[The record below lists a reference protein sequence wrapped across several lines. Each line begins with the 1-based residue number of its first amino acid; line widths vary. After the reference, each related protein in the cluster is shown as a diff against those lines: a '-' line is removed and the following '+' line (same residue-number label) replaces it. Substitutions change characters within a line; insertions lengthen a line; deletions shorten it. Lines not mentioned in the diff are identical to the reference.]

1 MTRLIHNS
9 VGLIPNLEVVSAR
22 PNLLNKETDMRITE
36 EEIKNAV
43 RVWPANVEAP
53 LTRDEQ
59 IHLMTT
65 ARERHAAAIERIHQ
79 TLKENMMS

>member
-1 MTRLIHNS
+1 ML
-9 VGLIPNLEVVSAR
+9 
-22 PNLLNKETDMRITE
+22 MTE

-43 RVWPANVEAP
+43 RVWPANVKAP

-65 ARERHAAAIERIHQ
+65 AHERHAAAKARIIEL
-79 TLKENMMS
+79 LKGKTP

>member
-1 MTRLIHNS
+1 ML
-9 VGLIPNLEVVSAR
+9 
-22 PNLLNKETDMRITE
+22 MTE

-43 RVWPANVEAP
+43 RVWPANVKAP

-65 ARERHAAAIERIHQ
+65 ARERHDAARERIRQ
-79 TLKENMMS
+79 LFKGE